1 MAYTTIDDPS
11 AYFQIK
17 LYTGTQN
24 SHAITLDG
32 NSDMQPD
39 WVWIKCRDDSH
50 NHQVFDS
57 VRGVHKRMRTDTT
70 GAETTSNESLK
81 SFDSDGFTLGTQQ
94 NVNASASGDNSFVAW
109 NWKAGTAFSN
119 DASST
124 SVGTIDS
131 SGSTNQTAGFSIVSW
146 TGTGSAGTVAH
157 NLGSVP
163 EWYIIKNRSDANNWA
178 IYHQKSNSNP
188 EQHALYLDG
197 DSAATDDTGLANDT
211 APTSTVFSLTNGNY
225 GNQNTYN
232 YIGYFF
238 SEVKGYSKFGSYT
251 GNGNAD
257 GTFVYT
263 GLSPSFVLLKEISN
277 ANNWMIFDNKRSPFN
292 LMDDFISPDI
302 SDVESTGNANNRMD
316 MLSNGFKIRGTGSA
330 TNRSGSNFIFMAF
343 AESPFTTSTG
353 IPTTAR

>member
-11 AYFQIK
+11 VYFQTA
-17 LYTGTQN
+17 LYTGNAGTN
-24 SHAITLDG
+24 NIVNDG
-32 NSDMQPD
+32 NSDLQPD
-39 WVWIKCRDDSH
+39 WVWTKNRSTSGKDH
-50 NHQVFDS
+50 GLFDS
-57 VRGVHKRMRTDTT
+57 SRGTT
-70 GAETTSNESLK
+70 KQLNSNNSNAENTVSTSLTAFN
-81 SFDSDGFTLGTQQ
+81 SDGFTLGTQQ
-94 NVNASASGDNSFVAW
+94 NVNASANNDNSFVAW

-188 EQHALYLDG
+188 EQYALYLDG
-197 DSAATDDTGLANDT
+197 TSAATDDTGLANDT

-263 GLSPSFVLLKEISN
+263 GFKPAFVIRKKSSGAES
-277 ANNWMIFDNKRSPFN
+277 WQMHDNKRDTFN
-292 LMDDFISPDI
+292 VVYHRLLAEDSGTEYTSTSNQLDF
-302 SDVESTGNANNRMD
+302 
-316 MLSNGFKIRGTGSA
+316 LSNGFKMRA
-330 TNRSGSNFIFMAF
+330 TNDGGNASAGTYIFMAF
-343 AESPFTTSTG
+343 AENPLVTSTG
-353 IPTTAR
+353 IPGLAR

>member
-1 MAYTTIDDPS
+1 MAYTAIDDPS
-11 AYFQIK
+11 AYFQAKI
-17 LYTGTQN
+17 YTGTQQ
-24 SHAITLDG
+24 SHAITFDG

-39 WVWIKCRDDSH
+39 WVWIKCRDDTH
-50 NHQVFDS
+50 NHQLFDA
-57 VRGVHKRMRTDTT
+57 VRGVHNRLRSDTDGTP
-70 GAETTSNESLK
+70 TTSDESLK

-94 NVNASASGDNSFVAW
+94 NVNASANNDNSFVAW

-163 EWYIIKNRSDANNWA
+163 KWYIIKNRSDANNWA
-178 IYHQKSNSNP
+178 IYHHKLNANP
-188 EQHALYLDG
+188 EQFTMYIDG
-197 DSAATDDTGLANDT
+197 NSASTDDTGLANDT

-238 SEVKGYSKFGSYT
+238 DEVQGYSKFGNYT
-251 GNGNAD
+251 GNGNAAD
-257 GTFVYT
+257 GSFIYT
-263 GLSPSFVLLKEISN
+263 GFKPAFVIFKKTSST
-277 ANNWMIFDNKRSPFN
+277 ANWSIRDNKRDSFN
-292 LMDDFISPDI
+292 AGDTNLFANL
-302 SDVESTGNANNRMD
+302 SDVESSSND
-316 MLSNGFKIRGTGSA
+316 VDFLSNGIKLRNA
-330 TNRSGSNFIFMAF
+330 GSNWNSSGASYVYMAF
-343 AESPFTTSTG
+343 AENPLVTSTG
-353 IPTTAR
+353 IPGLAR